1 MTVGA
6 GSLEQREP
14 ASRTRQPYVL
24 PALAVAGVAGFAL
37 FLIGLHRMASDRF
50 GLLLAMAAFALA
62 AALLGLRNPV
72 LACTYLLA
80 ATFFRLAIP
89 TNTFP
94 VDPFLPAFAGVVV
107 AVWVWARPR
116 GSGRPGLH
124 AMEAVLA
131 LYIGWNI
138 GSMLAPHQYAAGAP
152 QDVLGFSV
160 LRFVLIGTVMPLIM
174 FLVGKTIFRDELAI
188 RRLSWMLLVAGAYS
202 SMVSIMQFHG
212 PKGLV
217 WPRYI
222 IDEPNWPGRAVGV
235 FNQPVVNGLVLIVGF
250 LVAVLIA
257 SHREEVMWLR
267 GVSVVVAGASAYAIF
282 LTHTR
287 AVWLSF
293 ALVVLI
299 GAVTAKGFRRPF
311 VVTAMVMV
319 VTVVA
324 DWSALTS
331 TDRSAGGVASK
342 SELQDRLNTIATSI
356 WAIEVKPLLGWGIGR
371 FPAVNTYHHQQWSP
385 ETPWQRGYGIPSHLD
400 VLGIF
405 TELGLVGITLWLT
418 ILALI
423 ITQVLRATRR
433 LPVHGLC
440 NRPFALTA
448 LMSVVALIATG
459 LTVDLRFFDFPNI
472 VVMMLAGAAIGR
484 AAQVDEL
491 DFPPGLDRWSSPRP
505 PSSTPVP

>member
-1 MTVGA
+1 VVVGA
-6 GSLEQREP
+6 GFREQR
-14 ASRTRQPYVL
+14 ARTRHRYVL
-24 PALAVAGVAGFAL
+24 PLLAIAGVAGFAL
-37 FLIGLHRMASDRF
+37 FLTGLQRMASDRF
-50 GLLLAMAAFALA
+50 GLLLVLA
-62 AALLGLRNPV
+62 ATALVAVLLGLRNPV

-89 TNTFP
+89 TDTFP
-94 VDPFLPAFAGVVV
+94 VDPFLPAFVGVVV

-116 GSGRPGLH
+116 GSGLPGLH
-124 AMEAVLA
+124 VTEAVIA

-152 QDVLGFSV
+152 QDVGFSV
-160 LRFVLIGTVMPLIM
+160 LRFVLIGTMMPLIM
-174 FLVGKTIFRDELAI
+174 FLVGKTVFRDELAI
-188 RRLSWMLLVAGAYS
+188 RRLTWMLLIGGAYS

-250 LVAVLIA
+250 LVSVLIA
-257 SHREEVMWLR
+257 SHREEVLWLR

-299 GAVTAKGFRRPF
+299 GAVTAKGFRGPF
-311 VVTAMVMV
+311 VVTALVMA

-356 WAIEVKPLLGWGIGR
+356 WAVEVKPLQGWGIGR

-400 VLGIF
+400 ILGIF
-405 TELGLVGITLWLT
+405 AELGLVGIVLWLT

-484 AAQVDEL
+484 AARVDEL
-491 DFPPGLDRWSSPRP
+491 GFAPGRGRSSGRVPPTF
-505 PSSTPVP
+505 TPVP